1 MGEGGGEMLGKSA
14 QLSLFPLP
22 ACSHVSAIFM
32 WRDKRPYP
40 REKGDEEEEEEEG
53 EEEEEEEGE
62 EEALATLTYL
72 FLFICPSCAAC
83 KKKK

>member
-53 EEEEEEEGE
+53 EEEEGE